1 MEATSEPAVSFSM
14 VKKRWVAGWGVPA
27 AVATVILGTALFFTF
42 HRKPVSLRGAV
53 TMQDPD
59 PKKELPIADVEITAA
74 NELKTVTA
82 KSDAMGYFRITL
94 PIALRRGHGVTLQFR
109 HPGYRPL
116 DVKEFASYKLYVSRM
131 TPRPRETRSTAN
143 QSQSLVGNVRIRYSV
158 KTMAAVHQV
167 RIVL

>member
-1 MEATSEPAVSFSM
+1 MAATSEPGVSLRM
-14 VKKRWVAGWGVPA
+14 GKKRSVAVWVVAA
-27 AVATVILGTALFFTF
+27 AVASVILGTALFFTF

-94 PIALRRGHGVTLQFR
+94 PIALRRGHAVTLQFR

-116 DVKEFASYKLYVSRM
+116 DLKEFASDKLYVARM
-131 TPRPRETRSTAN
+131 TPLPRRPASRPT
-143 QSQSLVGNVRIRYSV
+143 SLNLWWEMSG
-158 KTMAAVHQV
+158 
-167 RIVL
+167 